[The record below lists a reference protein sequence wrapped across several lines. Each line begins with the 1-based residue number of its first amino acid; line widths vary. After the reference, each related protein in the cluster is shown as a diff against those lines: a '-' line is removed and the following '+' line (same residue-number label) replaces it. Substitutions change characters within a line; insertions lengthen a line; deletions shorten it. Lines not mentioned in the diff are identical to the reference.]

1 MQGAG
6 IFRFFGVRMAL
17 LGVVL
22 SIGLGCASAHAVT
35 QIGMLNQPYPYLVI
49 EQDLRMV
56 LSEFGRNLGIETK
69 VSQNVGGVVR
79 GMRHVDSADAFLRS
93 LADAHDLV
101 WYMDRNTLFVSTR
114 KENSTELLPAP
125 SMKAEQRQAL
135 ASEWSRQG
143 AGINIVLDDRSPAL
157 VVTGPTSFRE
167 RIAAVVNSQRVTSSP
182 GLALS
187 HGRGEAEIMVYRGK
201 AGRQRVMVSR

>member
-1 MQGAG
+1 MQRAG
-6 IFRFFGVRMAL
+6 IFRFFGARMEM

-49 EQDLRMV
+49 EQDLRIV

-69 VSQNVGGVVR
+69 VSRNVGGMVR
-79 GMRHVDSADAFLRS
+79 GLRNVDSADAFLRS
-93 LADAHDLV
+93 LTDAHDLV

-114 KENSTELLPAP
+114 KENSTEVLPVP
-125 SMKAEQRQAL
+125 SMNVEQRQAL

-143 AGINIVLDDRSPAL
+143 AGISIVLDDRSPAL
-157 VVTGPTSFRE
+157 FVTGPASFRE
-167 RIAAVVNSQRVTSSP
+167 RIAAVVSSERVTSSP
-182 GLALS
+182 GVHS
-187 HGRGEAEIMVYRGK
+187 RDVAEITVYRGQ
-201 AGRQRVMVSR
+201 AGPQRVMVSR